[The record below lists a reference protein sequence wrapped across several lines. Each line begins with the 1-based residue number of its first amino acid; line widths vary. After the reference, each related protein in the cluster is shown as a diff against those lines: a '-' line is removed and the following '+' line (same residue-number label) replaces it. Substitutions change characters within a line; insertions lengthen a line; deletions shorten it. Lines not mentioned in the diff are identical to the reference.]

1 VSTGDTT
8 AEILALGQ
16 RWAEAEQRA
25 DTTILDGL
33 VVDDFRLVGPFGFVL
48 DKAQWLER
56 YQTGA
61 LDTKSLSWDEVE
73 LRDFGDT
80 AITIGR
86 HTQQATYRGQD
97 ADGQFR
103 ITHVFVRRAV
113 SGWRIANIQLSQL
126 TGPPS

>member
-25 DTTILDGL
+25 DTAVLDGL
-33 VVDDFRLVGPFGFVL
+33 VVDNFRLVGPFGFVL

-61 LDTKSLSWDEVE
+61 LDTKSLSWDGVEV
-73 LRDFGDT
+73 RDFGDT

-126 TGPPS
+126 AGPPS